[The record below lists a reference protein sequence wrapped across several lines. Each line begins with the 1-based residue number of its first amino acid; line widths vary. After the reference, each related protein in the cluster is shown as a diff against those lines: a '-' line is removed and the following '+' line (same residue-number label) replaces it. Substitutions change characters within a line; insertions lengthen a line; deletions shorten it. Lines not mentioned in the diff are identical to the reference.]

1 MDGFRRLQ
9 DRYHREDSLTWSR
22 RRAPSA
28 SLTLEPMPWISAG
41 TVFSKTS
48 TGAGAAKVI
57 RSTARGGPA
66 HRRRSSHREAAGPA
80 RGAVAVGAPVEVEAT
95 WSIYQRMIAAYRHAD
110 RRRKA
115 Y

>member
-9 DRYHREDSLTWSR
+9 DRYHREDSLMWSR
-22 RRAPSA
+22 RQAPSHHSRWSRCPGSVPALCSARPPRAPGPQRSSA
-28 SLTLEPMPWISAG
+28 LPHAADPR
-41 TVFSKTS
+41 
-48 TGAGAAKVI
+48 TGADLLTEKQQDRLEV
-57 RSTARGGPA
+57 RLPSVP
-66 HRRRSSHREAAGPA
+66 
-80 RGAVAVGAPVEVEAT
+80 PVEVEAT